1 MKQFK
6 GNPKAFNALADEK
19 RIKVLTESLMQFGSN
34 AKVLEGNARSLTG
47 EFQRLK
53 DSIFGI
59 FSVLR
64 PIGDVLTRFILPTF
78 HKLNNFLQS
87 QGEVIMR
94 NVAMLFD
101 GLIKDPKSLYV
112 TLKQLQGAQKDLNL
126 AGKIGLTIAAF
137 QGLWWALG
145 LLGVRATVTSFAIS
159 GLSLALNTLKLG
171 FLGIGRGL
179 MLLTGSTTVIGA
191 IGAGLNGLVMVLSR
205 ALWPV
210 AVLMGL
216 FQLIRRAIAIARADD
231 AIAFANALGRITQA
245 FLHFKNV
252 IFIVLGPL
260 LDLFDFLATKLS
272 VVFRFSHWM
281 EGLIWLIE
289 LAANTLMLAFA
300 TIQGVIWGIMQVVQN
315 LMALIKGEGSLNLF
329 KGVGDSFNAGIDEM
343 IASTMD
349 KLNNAEGGVSS
360 TVNNFHGG
368 IHISNNF
375 KEQLE
380 PDRIAFT
387 LKEQLMKTAQNPSQ
401 SSARSLSG
409 AVVGR

>member
-1 MKQFK
+1 
-6 GNPKAFNALADEK
+6 
-19 RIKVLTESLMQFGSN
+19 
-34 AKVLEGNARSLTG
+34 
-47 EFQRLK
+47 
-53 DSIFGI
+53 
-59 FSVLR
+59 
-64 PIGDVLTRFILPTF
+64 
-78 HKLNNFLQS
+78 
-87 QGEVIMR
+87 
-94 NVAMLFD
+94 
-101 GLIKDPKSLYV
+101 
-112 TLKQLQGAQKDLNL
+112 
-126 AGKIGLTIAAF
+126 
-137 QGLWWALG
+137 
-145 LLGVRATVTSFAIS
+145 
-159 GLSLALNTLKLG
+159 
-171 FLGIGRGL
+171 

-231 AIAFANALGRITQA
+231 AIAFANALGRITKA

-343 IASTMD
+343 IASTMA
-349 KLNNAEGGVSS
+349 KLDNAEGGV
-360 TVNNFHGG
+360 VNQTTNIGNVT
-368 IHISNNF
+368 ISNNF

-409 AVVGR
+409 ALVGR